1 MANIKFF
8 YNNLIKTYTPTETS
22 QHENFPV
29 ENLQHRDFNK
39 AWHSQHG
46 AGSGWGNFKIVAGVN
61 RAINFE
67 ETLGVELTATV
78 TAGEYNADELCAE
91 IKTQLEVA
99 GASTYTVT
107 YSDSTNKFTLA
118 SDRAGGGG
126 TFKLLWATGTN
137 TATYVGRTIG
147 FQVIVDDNDAASH
160 EADDVRIHSEER
172 AIVDLTAATDIYGII
187 IRGLNFSAAAI
198 VDAIFSADAWTT
210 IAEHPDF
217 TVQDDIMILQYDSG
231 TKKSYQYA
239 GIRIKDPEKDPSTE
253 DLFSKVGVLFIGPQ
267 FQPVTNYLQGSDL
280 EDIDPSIVMES
291 EAGQESSLQEDQY
304 EIGTYVFR
312 VDGATEVANFK
323 AMRDAVGTS
332 KALFVCEDPTSDATA
347 RATTKYIR
355 FTSWKWIPLKQ
366 SVNRWQLVLGYKEQR

>member
-1 MANIKFF
+1 MAENIKFF
-8 YNNLIKTYTPTETS
+8 YNNLIKIYTPTETS

-39 AWHSQHG
+39 AWRSRYG
-46 AGSGWGNFKIVAGVN
+46 AGSGWGNFYLTLDNNGI
-61 RAINFE
+61 RFE
-67 ETLGVELTATV
+67 EEVGVALTASLSIGTF
-78 TAGEYNADELCAE
+78 TITSLCTE
-91 IKTQLEVA
+91 IKTRMDTA

-107 YSDSTNKFTLA
+107 YSDVTNKFTIA
-118 SDRAGGGG
+118 SNRAGGGG
-126 TFKLLWATGTN
+126 IFKIREDSDDILDTL
-137 TATYVGRTIG
+137 G
-147 FQVIVDDNDAASH
+147 FIDEDHPDAASH
-160 EADDVRIHSEER
+160 TADYVRIHSEER
-172 AIVDLTAATDIYGII
+172 VIVDLTAATDIYGII
-187 IRGLNFSAAAI
+187 IRGLNFSASAV
-198 VDAIFSADAWTT
+198 VDAIFSADAWAT

-217 TVQDDIMILQYDSG
+217 TVQDDIMILEYDSG

-239 GIRIKDPEKDPSTE
+239 GIRIKDPENS
-253 DLFSKVGVLFIGPQ
+253 DLYVKSGVLFIGPQ

-291 EAGQESSLQEDQY
+291 EAGQESSLQGDQY

-312 VDGATEVANFK
+312 VNGAAEVANFK

-355 FTSWKWIPLKQ
+355 FTSWKWIPIKQ
-366 SVNRWQLVLGYKEQR
+366 SVDRWQLVLGYKEQR